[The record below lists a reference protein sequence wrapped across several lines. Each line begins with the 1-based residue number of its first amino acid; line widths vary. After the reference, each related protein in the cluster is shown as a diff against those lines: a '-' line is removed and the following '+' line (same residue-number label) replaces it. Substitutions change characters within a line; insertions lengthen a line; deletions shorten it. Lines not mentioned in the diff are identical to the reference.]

1 MSDLKKSVLIVE
13 DEYLISLGLTAQIE
27 DMGLKVCATADSA
40 DAAVIQAETHRPA
53 IILMDVRLRGDR
65 DGVDAA
71 QAIFHTVGSKIIFIT
86 GSREQKMID
95 RIDQDH
101 PFAVLFKPISDKQL
115 QATVNDAMRAA
126 GHA

>member
-1 MSDLKKSVLIVE
+1 MTDLKKSVLIVE
-13 DEYLISLGLTAQIE
+13 DEYLISLGLTAQVE

-40 DAAVIQAETHRPA
+40 EDAVTQAEIHRPA
-53 IILMDVRLRGDR
+53 IILMDVRLRGER

-71 QAIFHTVGSKIIFIT
+71 QIIHDRIGSKIIFLT
-86 GSREQKMID
+86 GSREQKTID

-115 QATVNDAMRAA
+115 QATVNDAIRAA